1 MEPGSGA
8 LGGTRTKKT
17 LGFTLSWLGVKGKP
31 TEAIL
36 AELRLR
42 STGVSAMEGESPFVG
57 AMSDAGWYII
67 VADYAEH
74 QLISAAVVE
83 RLSTDCDVLTC
94 TVEEHVMISEATGW
108 RNGRRLWSV
117 THRAEARALD
127 IDAEG
132 ELPPEFESIRDD
144 FTGRQEAAGGADA
157 DVDYIG
163 EIPVVLAQRFT
174 GYKHDEISKPFGGR
188 GFEVL
193 EQIDPPKTS
202 WVQRLFGGS

>member
-1 MEPGSGA
+1 M
-8 LGGTRTKKT
+8 
-17 LGFTLSWLGVKGKP
+17 GFALSWLGVKGKP
-31 TEAIL
+31 TDAIL

-42 STGVSAMEGESPFVG
+42 STGVSAIEGESPFVG

-83 RLSTDCDVLTC
+83 RLSADCDVLTC

-117 THRAEARALD
+117 THRAEAELTGVVAQ
-127 IDAEG
+127 G
-132 ELPPEFESIRDD
+132 ELPPEFASIRDD
-144 FTGRQEAAGGADA
+144 FTARQEAAGGSEA
-157 DVDYIG
+157 DVDYLH
-163 EIPVVLAQRFT
+163 EIPVVLVQRFT
-174 GYKHDEISKPFGGR
+174 GYKHDESSKPFGGR

-193 EQIDPPKTS
+193 EQIDQPKKS